1 MKRVLIII
9 GVVLLAG
16 ATGAAAW
23 VLWPRHQTYYSDAGD
38 IREPAESARL
48 REILWQPPAPMSAEF
63 NSSADEY
70 EPRVLADGRMMFFV
84 RGKPGRQADIFYSLR
99 TSDGWQPAEPLAAI
113 NTEYDD
119 LGPEISPD
127 GRTLYFY
134 SDRPGGVGGYD
145 LWKSQHADSGWQ
157 PPINLGTW
165 VNSEFNEYGPA
176 VSPDGNSI
184 VFASNRPREEP
195 DNQSPKGAW
204 QATIREDPY
213 RHDYDIYQCAMTDA
227 GLSAPQRLDQL
238 NSNGNEGAPAFSPA
252 GDFLYFSSDRT
263 GGFGGFDL
271 YRARLV
277 RGAIE
282 PPTNLGAAVNSIANE
297 LDPSLEMGGYALHFS
312 SDRPVVTVLKDTAK
326 SESASADYNLY
337 RTVSREVFRE
347 VETRHASIDW
357 AGIWRLIGPNLLM
370 AILALLLS
378 LLLLA
383 LLRDMKQRR
392 LSLLARCLLTSLLV
406 HLLLMMLLNVVE
418 VTTSIAS
425 AFRKSDR
432 IQISLASTAQAGEIA
447 MQLRGDLTDAA
458 VPQPIRPSPSRA
470 EVAVQLPTAEP
481 IATVSMES
489 VPHTPDSSSVSE
501 PDIREAVPSD
511 SPLDAP
517 SPRVPDVAPNE
528 FVLDAPREASPID
541 AREAPAEFIP
551 RPADLGEVR
560 RAETPWPTSQPAM
573 DLSVVAIAPEISRA
587 QQPLISETV
596 FAASRSASES
606 SAPPARATEAIPIEF
621 NLPVEMNQFAEL
633 STPSEMT
640 PQQSPP
646 DSDQSDS
653 VHFAAQSSP
662 LGPGIRAAASLP
674 PASPTHSIVPTP
686 ISPQALND
694 SLVIDGPLVQ
704 LTTPVPDSAIAINTE
719 ESVDVLAVDTPAL
732 SSLNVELALPTEVAS
747 PTKPES
753 GAIGTIR
760 GTATDVQ
767 TLHPLSAV
775 KIQLDLP
782 GHSGVTATTAPNGE
796 YIMLAPNVPEHFALS
811 ASAPGYLPRTVNV
824 AAADLIGQTLVLDF
838 PLRRIQEDVI
848 AIESDPEVHHLGND
862 RFEGRINSQ
871 FQRQSEG
878 ERFRATFT
886 LTKEQLAQPM
896 QSAAVEML
904 IKGVQ
909 CPHQIRINGRR
920 LDRRLSGSPLDGSFG
935 AFVAPFD
942 PDLLRAGRNTLVIRN
957 VICRDDIDDF
967 EFVNIQLRLVPAA
980 VPSSPAGSSD

>member
-16 ATGAAAW
+16 ATGAAGW
-23 VLWPRHQTYYSDAGD
+23 VLWPRHLTFYSDAGH

-48 REILWQPPAPMSAEF
+48 REILWQPPTAMSAEF
-63 NSSADEY
+63 NSPEDEY
-70 EPRVLADGRMMFFV
+70 EPRVSADGRMMFFV
-84 RGKPGRQADIFYSLR
+84 RGKPGQQADIYYALR
-99 TSDGWQPAEPLAAI
+99 TTEGWTPAEPLAAI

-134 SDRPGGVGGYD
+134 SDRPNGVGGYD
-145 LWKSQHADSGWQ
+145 LWMSHSAESGWQ
-157 PPINLGTW
+157 APINLGSLI
-165 VNSEFNEYGPA
+165 NSEFNEYGPA
-176 VSPDGNSI
+176 VSPDGKSI
-184 VFASNRPREEP
+184 VFASNRPREAADLP
-195 DNQSPKGAW
+195 SPKGAW

-213 RHDYDIYQCAMTDA
+213 RHDYDFYQCELTDA
-227 GLSAPQRLDQL
+227 GVSSPRWLDKL
-238 NSNGNEGAPAFSPA
+238 NSDGNEGAPAFSPA
-252 GDFLYFSSDRT
+252 GDFLYFSSDRS

-277 RGAIE
+277 RGVIE
-282 PPTNLGAAVNSIANE
+282 PPTNLGAAVNSQANE

-312 SDRPVVTVLKDTAK
+312 SDRPGQSAIKDTAK
-326 SESASADYNLY
+326 SGTAPADYNLY
-337 RTVSREVFRE
+337 RTLSREVFRE
-347 VETRHASIDW
+347 VETRHATIDW
-357 AGIWRLIGPNLLM
+357 AGIWQQIGPNLLM

-383 LLRDMKQRR
+383 LLRDFKQRR

-447 MQLRGDLTDAA
+447 IQLRGDLTDAA
-458 VPQPIRPSPSRA
+458 VPQPIRQAPSRA
-470 EVAVQLPTAEP
+470 EVAVQLPSTEP
-481 IATVSMES
+481 IATVSVES
-489 VPHTPDSSSVSE
+489 VSPSRESSSVSE
-501 PDIREAVPSD
+501 PVIREAMPSESPITVPS
-511 SPLDAP
+511 PH
-517 SPRVPDVAPNE
+517 VPDLSHSEV
-528 FVLDAPREASPID
+528 VLDAPREASPIN
-541 AREAPAEFIP
+541 AREARVEFIP
-551 RPADLGEVR
+551 RPDDLGEVL

-573 DLSVVAIAPEISRA
+573 DRNVVAIAPEISHA
-587 QQPLISETV
+587 EKPPTSEPI
-596 FAASRSASES
+596 FAHSRSPSES
-606 SAPPARATEAIPIEF
+606 SEPLVRATEAIPTAIDIPLEL
-621 NLPVEMNQFAEL
+621 NQRVELGA
-633 STPSEMT
+633 PSEGA
-640 PQQSPP
+640 PEHSSP

-653 VHFAAQSSP
+653 VNFAAHTSP
-662 LGPGIRAAASLP
+662 LGPEIRADASLP
-674 PASPTHSIVPTP
+674 PPPATHSIVPTP
-686 ISPQALND
+686 ISPQGSEGPPAVDKPLARIA
-694 SLVIDGPLVQ
+694 SLPR
-704 LTTPVPDSAIAINTE
+704 DSATAMRSE
-719 ESVDVLAVDTPAL
+719 APVDSGAAEPPTL
-732 SSLNVELALPTEVAS
+732 SALNVELALPTEVAS
-747 PTKPES
+747 PTTPAS

-760 GTATDVQ
+760 GTATDAQ
-767 TLHPLSAV
+767 SLRPLHGV

-782 GHSGVTATTAPNGE
+782 GHSGVTATTASNGE

-811 ASAPGYLPRTVNV
+811 ASAPNYLPQTVNV
-824 AAADLIGQTLVLDF
+824 AAADLFGQTLVLDF

-886 LTKEQLAQPM
+886 LTQEQLAQPM
-896 QSAAVEML
+896 QGAAIEML

-920 LDRRLSGSPLDGSFG
+920 LDRRLGESPLDGSFG

-957 VICRDDIDDF
+957 VSCREDIDDF
-967 EFVNIQLRLVPAA
+967 EFVNIQLRLVPAG
-980 VPSSPAGSSD
+980 VPLPPDGSSE